1 LTEATTHRVASP
13 VYIFFPSRKDNTMP
27 TLEERIQRIEDES
40 AIRQLV
46 ARFADICT
54 YGDLQAF
61 PKLWVSHGD
70 NKPMWTL
77 TEPFAMSATGIDEIM
92 DMARKLRDPRDFF
105 VQLVHTG
112 LLDIN
117 GDHATGRWIM
127 HEVGKGPGEVYY
139 NNFAFYED
147 FMEKQDGKWYFARR
161 NYKYM
166 FLDSDSFAGKM
177 FHAQAVASLQL
188 SFG

>member
-1 LTEATTHRVASP
+1 
-13 VYIFFPSRKDNTMP
+13 MP

-54 YGDLQAF
+54 HGNIQAF
-61 PKLWVSHGD
+61 PKLWVSRGD

-92 DMARKLRDPRDFF
+92 GMARKLRDPRDFF

-147 FMEKQDGKWYFARR
+147 FRTESGTLREGTTSTCFSIRIHSQASCSMHRLSLRCNFPSNRKDGEGDH
-161 NYKYM
+161 
-166 FLDSDSFAGKM
+166 FLVFEQGP
-177 FHAQAVASLQL
+177 L
-188 SFG
+188 